1 MSREDKLNVVFGKSF
16 AQYRLSLEECELVK
30 DMLIQDFL
38 KEDFTHAQANLIISW
53 VKHECQRHE
62 MQSTY
67 IKKDEE

>member
-1 MSREDKLNVVFGKSF
+1 MKAK
-16 AQYRLSLEECELVK
+16 
-30 DMLIQDFL
+30 DFL
-38 KEDFTHAQANLIISW
+38 SEDFTYAQANMIISW

>member
-1 MSREDKLNVVFGKSF
+1 
-16 AQYRLSLEECELVK
+16 
-30 DMLIQDFL
+30 MLIQDFL